1 MKLTDNIIIQLDISK
16 FILYFFTEYYN
27 YFKIKGV
34 CEKALLGHEIFSKWY
49 EVPAKWDE
57 T

>member
-34 CEKALLGHEIFSKWY
+34 CEKALLGHGIFSK
-49 EVPAKWDE
+49 
-57 T
+57 